1 MLFTTDKQ
9 TLDDLNIFGRQG
21 SDSIYSMFNRCA
33 TRGGAAVLEEMFRY
47 PMRDAAALNQRSGI
61 IQYFAAEGTAFPF
74 SSVDFDAIEAY
85 LSNTDERSKV
95 SAQDQSIKSKLSNL
109 IVANT
114 DMLLI
119 HKAITSLAEL
129 LKGLHGFVQS
139 LKLEP
144 THFYY
149 GESRTILA
157 LKEETIPAPRLD
169 QHPAKMNHELLAEYD
184 LIFRFRNRDEVKKL
198 LRHLYHLD
206 VYLAV
211 ARTAQERNFVFPKAL
226 STGCDEL
233 VIEGLCHPQVKN
245 AVTNA
250 VQLGS
255 NKNIIFL
262 TGANM
267 AGKSTFMKSLSI
279 AMYLA
284 HMGFPVA
291 AGRLEFPVMDGI
303 YTNINL
309 PDSLGMGASHFY
321 AEVLGLKKVAK
332 KLSEGRNLFIVFD
345 ELFRGTNVKDAYE
358 ATIAVVSAFAAK
370 RNSIF
375 VISTHIIEAG
385 EVLKA
390 QHNNLQFLYLPTT
403 MEGTKPVYTYR
414 LKEGIT
420 NDRHGMVIINNE
432 RILEI
437 LEEGMDQT
445 GK

>member
-1 MLFTTDKQ
+1 
-9 TLDDLNIFGRQG
+9 
-21 SDSIYSMFNRCA
+21 
-33 TRGGAAVLEEMFRY
+33 AAVLEEMFRY
-47 PMRDAAALNQRSGI
+47 PLRDATALNKRGGI
-61 IQYFAAEGTAFPF
+61 IQHFAAEGIAFPF
-74 SSVDFDAIEAY
+74 SSIDFDTIEAY

-119 HKAITSLAEL
+119 HKAITSLVEL
-129 LKGLHGFVQS
+129 LKGLHSFVQS

-144 THFYY
+144 NSFYY
-149 GESRTILA
+149 EESITMLA
-157 LKEETIPAPRLD
+157 LKEETISVRLLD
-169 QHPAKMNHELLAEYD
+169 QHSGKLHHDLLSEYD
-184 LIFRFRNRDEVKKL
+184 MIFRFRNRDSVKKL

-211 ARTAQERNFVFPKAL
+211 AKTAQERHFVFPKA
-226 STGCDEL
+226 SECEEL
-233 VIEGLCHPQVKN
+233 VIEGLYHPQVKN
-245 AVTNA
+245 AVANS
-250 VQLGS
+250 VQLGN

-267 AGKSTFMKSLSI
+267 AGKSTFMKSLSV

-291 AGRLEFPVMDGI
+291 AGRMEFPVMDGI

-332 KLSEGRNLFIVFD
+332 ELSEGKNLFIVFD

-358 ATIAVVSAFAAK
+358 ATIAVVGAFAAK
-370 RNSIF
+370 RRSIF

-385 EVLKA
+385 EILKA
-390 QHNNLQFLYLPTT
+390 QHKNLQFLYLPTI
-403 MEGTKPVYTYR
+403 MKGSKPVYTYI

-437 LEEGMDQT
+437 LEEGTNQI